1 MLDSKEMAQQAKTL
15 ARTYYER
22 DQLNCAESVL
32 RALMEV
38 FKGQCPPELLKLSS
52 GFGRGMGAGCA
63 CGALVGSVMAVG
75 ALFGRTEPTGR
86 CPKETGVLSKAVHDA
101 FREHF
106 GATCCRILHRG
117 LPFGTPEQKA
127 SCATRTAEAAE
138 QAAMI
143 LAQALNARE
152 TLPSDTNR

>member
-1 MLDSKEMAQQAKTL
+1 MINCKEVAQRAKEA
-15 ARTYYER
+15 ARIYYEK

-32 RALMEV
+32 RALMEQ
-38 FKGQCPPELLKLSS
+38 FAGSCPLELLRVAS

-63 CGALVGSVMAVG
+63 CGALTGSVMAVG
-75 ALFGRTEPTGR
+75 LLFGRTEPTGR
-86 CPKETGVLSKAVHDA
+86 CPKETGVLSKTVHDA

-138 QAAMI
+138 LAALI

-152 TLPSDTNR
+152 TLPDSATR